1 MKSIVIVT
9 IVSVIVSIGIYKG
22 IRKVLY
28 KRDVTNKASFA
39 RLIKY
44 VLVFINSM
52 IFLDNLSR
60 QNLLCPILLH
70 PVEWLP

>member
-1 MKSIVIVT
+1 MKSIVIVN

-28 KRDVTNKASFA
+28 KKDVTNKASFA

-52 IFLDNLSR
+52 IFSWT
-60 QNLLCPILLH
+60 I
-70 PVEWLP
+70 

>member
-28 KRDVTNKASFA
+28 KKDVTNKASFA

-44 VLVFINSM
+44 VEASPLIQIQFDFQEEPHSVC
-52 IFLDNLSR
+52 LSTFYEA
-60 QNLLCPILLH
+60 N
-70 PVEWLP
+70 

>member
-52 IFLDNLSR
+52 IFLG
-60 QNLLCPILLH
+60 QFEQTKPIMSYLAASSG
-70 PVEWLP
+70 VVA

>member
-28 KRDVTNKASFA
+28 KKNLNTRVGK
-39 RLIKY
+39 
-44 VLVFINSM
+44 VLRF
-52 IFLDNLSR
+52 
-60 QNLLCPILLH
+60 H
-70 PVEWLP
+70 

>member
-1 MKSIVIVT
+1 MKSIVIVN

-28 KRDVTNKASFA
+28 KKDVTNKASFA

-44 VLVFINSM
+44 VLVFINRDRKS
-52 IFLDNLSR
+52 
-60 QNLLCPILLH
+60 
-70 PVEWLP
+70 VV